1 MAHFSSKEDFRK
13 YCIKKVKNIKKTHKK
28 IKDKKI
34 VKILDEFIELLNPS
48 SILFYMP
55 MGHEAD
61 INSLLK
67 KFKDSKNIYL
77 PFMEGKS
84 FKMVKYRLPI
94 KVKKFGIK
102 EPANSF
108 FKLSRID
115 LAIVPVIGV
124 DGSFRRIGFGKGMYD
139 IFFSKLSYRPFVIFV
154 EIEKCFTKSQI
165 CDDYDL
171 LGDVYVT
178 PNEIIIR
185 GDLDVVRVVSRKFCR
200 YYKWRCRIFNSK
212 KNRKK

>member
-1 MAHFSSKEDFRK
+1 MTHFLNKEDFRK
-13 YCIKKVKNIKKTHKK
+13 FCIKKVKNRTKKYKK
-28 IKDKKI
+28 VKDRKI
-34 VKILDEFIELLNPS
+34 VKILDEFIGVLNPS
-48 SILFYMP
+48 SILLYMP
-55 MGHEAD
+55 MEHEAD
-61 INSLLK
+61 IKSLLK
-67 KFKDSKNIYL
+67 KYKASKNIYL

-84 FKMVKYRLPI
+84 FKMVKYRLPV
-94 KVKKFGIK
+94 KAKKFGIK
-102 EPANSF
+102 EPTNSF

-154 EIEKCFTKSQI
+154 ELKKCFTKTKI
-165 CDDYDL
+165 CDNYDL

-185 GDLDVVRVVSRKFCR
+185 GDLDVVRVVGRKFCR
-200 YYKWRCRIFNSK
+200 YYKWRCRIFDSK
-212 KNRKK
+212 KSRKK